1 MKFNRLMLCLSI
13 FLAGNC
19 FGVNAILLAIPQT
32 RDKPV
37 RIAWAAAGL
46 LAAVLAPVG
55 WRDQQ

>member
-1 MKFNRLMLCLSI
+1 MRFNRLMLCLSL

-19 FGVNAILLAIPQT
+19 FGMNAILLAIPQT

-46 LAAVLAPVG
+46 LTAPLAPAA
-55 WRDQQ
+55 WRDQ